1 MSFGSIEYH
10 NFLVNLAR
18 IMVYVNI
25 ISHLASFQMIGI
37 NVLKIADVF
46 TNIKFNY

>member
-1 MSFGSIEYH
+1 
-10 NFLVNLAR
+10 
-18 IMVYVNI
+18 MVYVNK